1 MLKYRL
7 SREGLQLQA
16 KKTTIGRSS
25 GKNSMLVLYNCTN
38 AKMNLVTEFN
48 PTHTHKVNALG

>member
-16 KKTTIGRSS
+16 KETTIGSCC
-25 GKNSMLVLYNCTN
+25 GKNSMLALYNCKN
-38 AKMNLVTEFN
+38 AKMKLATEFN
-48 PTHTHKVNALG
+48 PTHTHKVNALD